1 MKHYILC
8 DITLLSVNTILTGHT
23 GLLKSLN
30 DARFSDTYKALPY
43 AAKPTA
49 GNGPFYIGSAA
60 DLIKNLVIWT
70 KEQVRFDG
78 KNISMDRLYTSVE
91 IADWLLEK
99 DITIVGTVQKGR
111 VGFPE
116 DVFDTKNH

>member
-1 MKHYILC
+1 MPPQWDHYGGCSIQTLASMLHQVNTWQFMKHYILC

-60 DLIKNLVIWT
+60 DLIKNLVI
-70 KEQVRFDG
+70 
-78 KNISMDRLYTSVE
+78 
-91 IADWLLEK
+91 
-99 DITIVGTVQKGR
+99 
-111 VGFPE
+111 
-116 DVFDTKNH
+116 